1 MAIRMLSGVK
11 LPKAGA
17 DEKAEAFIAGAAKG
31 TAPNSGS
38 SKVVVNMRFDTDL
51 LARIDEAARRH
62 GVSRTAWLHII
73 ATRALDRG
81 EG

>member
-1 MAIRMLSGVK
+1 MAIRMLSDVK
-11 LPKAGA
+11 LPKAGE
-17 DEKAEAFIAGAAKG
+17 DEKAEAIIAGAAKG
-31 TAPNSGS
+31 AVPNSGS
-38 SKVVVNMRFDTDL
+38 SKVVVNMRFDADL
-51 LARIDEAARRH
+51 LARVDEAARRH

>member
-1 MAIRMLSGVK
+1 MAIRMLSDVK

-17 DEKAEAFIAGAAKG
+17 DEKAEAFIAEAAKG
-31 TAPNSGS
+31 AAPNSGS
-38 SKVVVNMRFDTDL
+38 SKVVVNMRFDADL

>member
-1 MAIRMLSGVK
+1 MAIRMLSDVK
-11 LPKAGA
+11 LPKVGS

-31 TAPNSGS
+31 AAPSSGP
-38 SKVVVNMRFDTDL
+38 SKVVVNMRFDADL

-73 ATRALDRG
+73 ATRSLDRG

>member
-1 MAIRMLSGVK
+1 MAIRMLPDVK

-17 DEKAEAFIAGAAKG
+17 DGKAEAFIAGAAKG
-31 TAPNSGS
+31 AAPNSGP
-38 SKVVVNMRFDTDL
+38 SKVVVNMRFDADL
-51 LARIDEAARRH
+51 LARVDEAARRH

>member
-1 MAIRMLSGVK
+1 MAIRMLSDVK
-11 LPKAGA
+11 LPKVGS

-31 TAPNSGS
+31 ASPNSGS